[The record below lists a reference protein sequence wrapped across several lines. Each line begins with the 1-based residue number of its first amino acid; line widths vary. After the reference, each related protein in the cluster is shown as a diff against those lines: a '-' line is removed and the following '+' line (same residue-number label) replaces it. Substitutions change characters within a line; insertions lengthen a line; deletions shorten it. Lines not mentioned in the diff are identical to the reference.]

1 MYRGCSIAIFDYQKV
16 MYVGVCVCEEE
27 EEEGEDM
34 AYKLCIYI
42 YI

>member
-1 MYRGCSIAIFDYQKV
+1 
-16 MYVGVCVCEEE
+16 MYVGVCVCEEEEE

-42 YI
+42 KDDWQVTLH